1 MIMRKR
7 KVNEFTEY
15 LNHLNADDVQ
25 KVKAF
30 MVNFKQHMNLPL
42 SEEKKLRKD
51 LKGALMY
58 YNAIGVSVTEA
69 LRRLDNENLGGF
81 YARPPLLYYALDDA
95 AKIYPLSMKHGFQ
108 AVFRLSANLYDE
120 VVPQLLQIALTF
132 TIKRFPR
139 FATTLKK
146 GFFWHYLDAN
156 KQRYGIE
163 KEEHLPC
170 RPIKVATTGS
180 KSFRVLY
187 YKNRISVEFFHSLTD
202 GKGGIVFL
210 QTLLDTYLRLF
221 GVEGHKH
228 PSVLD
233 INAAPLP
240 EEDANQFKRTTV
252 TKRSGFKE
260 KRALQMSGKIESIR
274 PTQILHF
281 RLDAK
286 ELAKTAKSYDVTITT
301 YVLAL
306 ILLAS
311 RFATDAKEGD
321 IAIQVPV
328 DLRKYYESKT
338 LANFSLY
345 GGIRIPITSIT
356 TMEQLLPLV
365 KEQLVTATS
374 HEKMSEMMYSAHR
387 MNKDV
392 RGFPL
397 FLKSPIA
404 KLAYGLMGEAIF
416 TTTLSNLGVVSAPD
430 YFSDYIESYDF
441 VLGPPEVNR
450 AALTLITYNNI
461 ATLTITKSTKDPSF
475 EEEIHRLLTKDGLD
489 ITIEGSAVY
498 ERKSR
503 VSRKKY

>member
-1 MIMRKR
+1 MRKR

-15 LNHLNADDVQ
+15 LNHLNDSDV
-25 KVKAF
+25 KAVKAF
-30 MVNFKQHMNLPL
+30 MVNFKQHMNLTL

-51 LKGALMY
+51 LEGALMY
-58 YNAIGVSVTEA
+58 YNAIGVAVTEA

-108 AVFRLSANLYDE
+108 AVFRLSANLFDE

-187 YKNRISVEFFHSLTD
+187 YKNRVSVEFFHCLTD
-202 GKGGIVFL
+202 GRGGLVFL

-221 GVEGHKH
+221 GVEGQTH
-228 PSVLD
+228 PSILD
-233 INAAPLP
+233 INATPLP
-240 EEDANQFKRTTV
+240 EEDANEFKRTTV

-260 KRALQMSGKIESIR
+260 KRALQMSGKIENIR

-281 RLDAK
+281 RLDATDLYK
-286 ELAKTAKSYDVTITT
+286 VAKRYGVTITA
-301 YVLAL
+301 YILGL

-311 RFATDAKEGD
+311 RFATDAKDGD

-328 DLRKYYESKT
+328 DLRKYYPSST

-345 GGIRIPITSIT
+345 GGIRMPITDIT
-356 TMEQLLPLV
+356 TMEELLPLV
-365 KEQLVTATS
+365 KDQLAIVTS
-374 HEKMSEMMYSAHR
+374 YEKMSEMMYSAHR

-397 FLKSPIA
+397 FLKNPIA
-404 KLAYGLMGEAIF
+404 KLAYGIMGEAIF
-416 TTTLSNLGVVSAPD
+416 TTTFSNLGIISAPD
-430 YFSDYIESYDF
+430 HFNDYIESYDF

-450 AALTLITYNNI
+450 AATTLVTYNNI

-475 EEEIHRLLTKDGLD
+475 EEEIYRLLVKDGLA
-489 ITIEGSAVY
+489 INIEGSAVY

-503 VSRKKY
+503 VSREKD

>member
-1 MIMRKR
+1 MRKR

-30 MVNFKQHMNLPL
+30 MVNFKQHMSLPL

-51 LKGALMY
+51 LEQALMY
-58 YNAIGVSVTEA
+58 FNAIGVAPKEA
-69 LRRLDNENLGGF
+69 MRRLDNENLGGF

-108 AVFRLSANLYDE
+108 AVFRLSANLLDE
-120 VVPQLLQIALTF
+120 VVPELLQIALTF

-156 KQRYGIE
+156 KQRYAIE

-187 YKNRISVEFFHSLTD
+187 YKNRVSVEFFHCLTD
-202 GKGGIVFL
+202 GRGGMIFL

-221 GVEGHKH
+221 GVESSAH

-233 INAAPLP
+233 INGPPLP
-240 EEDANQFKRTTV
+240 EEDANEFKRTTV

-260 KRALQMSGKIESIR
+260 KRALQMSGKIANIR

-281 RLDAK
+281 RLNAD
-286 ELAKTAKSYDVTITT
+286 ELYTTAKSYGVTITA

-306 ILLAS
+306 LLIAS
-311 RFATDAKEGD
+311 RYATDANSGD

-328 DLRKYYESKT
+328 DLRKYYPSNT

-345 GGIRIPITSIT
+345 GSIRFPINDIT
-356 TMEQLLPLV
+356 NVEDALPLV
-365 KEQLVTATS
+365 KEQLATGTS
-374 HEKMSEMMYSAHR
+374 YEKMSEMMYSTYR
-387 MNKDV
+387 MNKDM

-404 KLAYGLMGEAIF
+404 KMAYGLMGEAIF
-416 TTTLSNLGVVSAPD
+416 TTTFSNLGVVSAPSH
-430 YFSDYIESYDF
+430 FNDYIESYDF

-450 AALTLITYNNI
+450 AAITLVTFNKI

-475 EEEIHRLLTKDGLD
+475 EEELYRLLMRDNLQ
-489 ITIEGSAVY
+489 INIEGSALY
-498 ERKSR
+498 EHKSR
-503 VSRKKY
+503 VSR

>member
-1 MIMRKR
+1 
-7 KVNEFTEY
+7 
-15 LNHLNADDVQ
+15 
-25 KVKAF
+25 
-30 MVNFKQHMNLPL
+30 
-42 SEEKKLRKD
+42 
-51 LKGALMY
+51 
-58 YNAIGVSVTEA
+58 
-69 LRRLDNENLGGF
+69 
-81 YARPPLLYYALDDA
+81 
-95 AKIYPLSMKHGFQ
+95 
-108 AVFRLSANLYDE
+108 
-120 VVPQLLQIALTF
+120 
-132 TIKRFPR
+132 
-139 FATTLKK
+139 
-146 GFFWHYLDAN
+146 
-156 KQRYGIE
+156 
-163 KEEHLPC
+163 
-170 RPIKVATTGS
+170 
-180 KSFRVLY
+180 
-187 YKNRISVEFFHSLTD
+187 
-202 GKGGIVFL
+202 
-210 QTLLDTYLRLF
+210 
-221 GVEGHKH
+221 
-228 PSVLD
+228 
-233 INAAPLP
+233 
-240 EEDANQFKRTTV
+240 
-252 TKRSGFKE
+252 
-260 KRALQMSGKIESIR
+260 MSGKIESIR